1 MARLAHLLDLLTG
14 PEDIGRSRWFWA
26 AFVAVCI
33 FLFVYP
39 FWLTEFEVTNFAYYL
54 LNVPIALGLGLLWG
68 YCGVLSFGQVA
79 YFGIAG
85 YVYGIVAG
93 NMIGDAMGPI
103 VGSLCGLAVCALV
116 AAIFGYFVFY
126 GRVQNWIVP
135 ILTLVLTLLLETF
148 LGQTAGY
155 QWRVG
160 SVQLGGYNGMTGIP
174 AFQLGDY
181 VVMGYGFYYY
191 VLIGVVVVYLCL
203 RLLVNSRHGKVMLA
217 IREDPIRTELLGY
230 DIRARQLVVFVL
242 AALLAGVSGLFYVQ
256 WGNYIT
262 PSQVGLLQAS
272 LPVIWVAVGGRESLL
287 AVLLSTCALNWLN
300 YTLSSEGYQY
310 ALIIIGA
317 LLVAVM
323 VFFPSGIVVAL
334 ARELPKR
341 SLRTFLSG
349 RTGGAK

>member
-1 MARLAHLLDLLTG
+1 MGRLPHLLHLLTG

-26 AFVAVCI
+26 AFVAVTI

-39 FWLTEFEVTNFAYYL
+39 FWLTEFEATNIAYYA

-93 NMIGDAMGPI
+93 NMIGDAVGPI
-103 VGSLCGLAVCALV
+103 IGSLCGLAVCALV

-174 AFQLGDY
+174 AFQFGDY

-191 VLIGVVVVYLCL
+191 VLIGVIVTYLCL

-217 IREDPIRTELLGY
+217 IREDAIRAELLGY

-242 AALLAGVSGLFYVQ
+242 AAILAGVSGLFYVQ

-262 PSQVGLLQAS
+262 PSQVGLVQAS

-310 ALIIIGA
+310 ALIITGA
-317 LLVAVM
+317 LLVGVM
-323 VFFPSGIVVAL
+323 LFFPSGIVVAL

-341 SLRTFLSG
+341 GLRALLRVREG
-349 RTGGAK
+349 VAR

>member
-1 MARLAHLLDLLTG
+1 MTRLAAFVNLLTG
-14 PEDIGRSRWFWA
+14 PEDIGRSRGFWA
-26 AFVAVCI
+26 VFVAVCI

-39 FWLTEFEVTNFAYYL
+39 RWLTEFEATNIAYYL
-54 LNVPIALGLGLLWG
+54 LNVPIALGLCLLWG

-85 YVYGIVAG
+85 YIYGIVAG
-93 NMIGDAMGPI
+93 NMVGNNFGPI
-103 VGSLCGLAVCALV
+103 VGSLCGLVACGLV
-116 AAIFGYFVFY
+116 AAAFGYFVFY
-126 GRVQNWIVP
+126 ARVQSWIVP

-160 SVQLGGYNGMTGIP
+160 MVQLGGYNGMTGIP
-174 AFQLGDY
+174 PFQLGET

-191 VLIGVVVVYLCL
+191 VLIGVLVVYLCL

-287 AVLLSTCALNWLN
+287 AVLLSTCVLNWLN

-310 ALIIIGA
+310 ALIIIGV

-323 VFFPSGIVVAL
+323 LFFPGGIVVTL
-334 ARELPKR
+334 ARELPRRLFGKSVR
-341 SLRTFLSG
+341 APA
-349 RTGGAK
+349 GGAG